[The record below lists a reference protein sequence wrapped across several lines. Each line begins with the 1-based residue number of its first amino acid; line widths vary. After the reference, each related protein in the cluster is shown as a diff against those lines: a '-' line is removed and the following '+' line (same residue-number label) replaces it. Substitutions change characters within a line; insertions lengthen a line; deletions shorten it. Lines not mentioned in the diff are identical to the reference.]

1 MPVQP
6 DPNAT
11 NIAWAV
17 QRELDGL
24 RNDTDQHVLNLNT
37 KIDKTVTQTEYA
49 ADKRLLDLKFST
61 VNDKIA
67 EVDKAQKEDMRE
79 RRVQFRWL
87 ISAILIP
94 ISLTV
99 MELLLNKK

>member
-1 MPVQP
+1 MTVQP
-6 DPNAT
+6 DPSAP

-37 KIDKTVTQTEYA
+37 KIDKAVTQTEYA

-61 VNDKIA
+61 VTDKIT
-67 EVDKAQKEDMRE
+67 EVEKAQKEDLRE